1 MVPQRNIDWKSSWR
15 IRRWFMFGVS
25 AFCMWTVAYVLYRD
39 LDSGPADT
47 AVTMAFLTLLGIVGS
62 YVFGATWEDVSKAK
76 LLGASRSGAKSQFY
90 EGGYGAPAY
99 DSQAYGQAAG
109 PAAAQRPPAPGRGA
123 SAPVEDMP

>member
-1 MVPQRNIDWKSSWR
+1 MNDRNIDWKSSWR

-76 LLGASRSGAKSQFY
+76 LLGASKRSGGTVSPY
-90 EGGYGAPAY
+90 Y
-99 DSQAYGQAAG
+99 DSGAYEPAG
-109 PAAAQRPPAPGRGA
+109 PVARQPQPVPGPGA
-123 SAPVEDMP
+123 HAKMEDMP